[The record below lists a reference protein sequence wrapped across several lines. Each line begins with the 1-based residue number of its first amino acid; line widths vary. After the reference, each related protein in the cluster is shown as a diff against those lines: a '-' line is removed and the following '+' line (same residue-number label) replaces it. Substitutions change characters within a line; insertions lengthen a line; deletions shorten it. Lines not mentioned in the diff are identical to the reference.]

1 MASHSSKKV
10 IYAALAGNSL
20 IAVTKF
26 AASVYTGSSAM
37 LSEAIHSVVDSG
49 NQLLLLYGL
58 KRSARVADETHPFGY
73 GRELY
78 FWAFVVAILIFAV
91 GAGISLYEGILKL
104 QNPHPVSDPF
114 INYLVLSFAMIFEAF
129 ALRVALREFNK
140 MRGSAKL
147 LTAVRHSKD
156 PAVFTV
162 LFEDTAAMLGLII
175 ALVSLLIAEHFGLPW
190 MDGAASVAIGVLLAC
205 TAMFLAF
212 ETKALLIGEAASE
225 ELRLGVEEIVGS
237 ASSVRAIN
245 ELRTMHMGPEDVLL
259 ALSLDFHD
267 DLSSGSVEES
277 IYILEMAIKSRFP
290 EIKRLF
296 IEVQSEERHDEVA
309 AAEAHRQAT
318 AET

>member
-78 FWAFVVAILIFAV
+78 FWAFVVAIMIFAV

-114 INYLVLSFAMIFEAF
+114 INYLVLGFAMIFEAF

-140 MRGSAKL
+140 MRGSTKL

-162 LFEDTAAMLGLII
+162 LFEDTAAMLGLVI

-190 MDGAASVAIGVLLAC
+190 MDGAASVAIGVLLAF
-205 TAMFLAF
+205 TALFLAF

-225 ELRLGVEEIVGS
+225 QLRSGVEEIVDS
-237 ASSVRAIN
+237 AASVRAIN

-267 DLSSGSVEES
+267 DLSAGKVEES

-296 IEVQSEERHDEVA
+296 IEVQSEARHDEVA
-309 AAEAHRQAT
+309 AAEAHRQTT
-318 AET
+318 AKT

>member
-1 MASHSSKKV
+1 MASHSSKRV
-10 IYAALAGNSL
+10 IFAALIGNSL

-26 AASVYTGSSAM
+26 GASVYTGSSAM
-37 LSEAIHSVVDSG
+37 LSEAIHSLVDSG

-58 KRSARVADETHPFGY
+58 RRSTQKADETHPFGY

-91 GAGISLYEGILKL
+91 GAGVSLYEGILKL
-104 QNPHPVSDPF
+104 QNPHPVSDPM
-114 INYLVLSFAMIFEAF
+114 INFLVLGFAMIFEAG
-129 ALRVALREFNK
+129 ALYVAMREFNK
-140 MRGSAKL
+140 VRGSARL

-162 LFEDTAAMLGLII
+162 LFEDTAAMLGLVI
-175 ALVSLLIAEHFGLPW
+175 AMVSLLIAEYFGLPW

-212 ETKALLIGEAASE
+212 ETKALLIGEAASDL
-225 ELRLGVEEIVGS
+225 LRTGVEEIVDAAG
-237 ASSVRAIN
+237 SVRGIN
-245 ELRTMHMGPEDVLL
+245 ELRTMHMGPQDVLL

-267 DLSSGSVEES
+267 ELSAGKVEES

-296 IEVQSEERHDEVA
+296 IEVQAEARHDEVA
-309 AAEAHRQAT
+309 AADANRQA
-318 AET
+318 AEDA